1 MALLVFFRFS
11 AITILGIE
19 CFGDRILRQN
29 AYVLDT
35 KMLLFAIKERAS
47 YRYFVQ

>member
-1 MALLVFFRFS
+1 MALLDFFRFS
-11 AITILGIE
+11 AITILEKE

-35 KMLLFAIKERAS
+35 KMHLFAIKKQAS
-47 YRYFVQ
+47 YKYFVQ